1 MDKAL
6 HQFDIWQ
13 MNANTTNAI
22 KYILVCLAQPFCKVG
37 MDGVGGMGGSPSIR
51 RRTRH
56 LMPGILD
63 RMACGVALALAIGGP
78 ARGADPPPRG
88 KKPALF

>member
-37 MDGVGGMGGSPSIR
+37 MDGVGGMGGSPSIMIDWMWPP
-51 RRTRH
+51 H
-56 LMPGILD
+56 SNSHHQDYEPFLGSGI
-63 RMACGVALALAIGGP
+63 P
-78 ARGADPPPRG
+78 T
-88 KKPALF
+88 